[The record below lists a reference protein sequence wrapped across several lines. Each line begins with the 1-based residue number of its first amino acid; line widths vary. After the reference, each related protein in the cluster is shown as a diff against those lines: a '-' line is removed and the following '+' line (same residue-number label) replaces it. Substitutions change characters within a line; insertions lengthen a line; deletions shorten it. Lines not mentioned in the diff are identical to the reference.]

1 MTQMKVQY
9 IRYSTDGSAARQPL
23 PAFAPWQAKAALK
36 VFTQKKIRVYVD
48 PVAILGIAVAVC
60 MLVMMAVGMFRLQAV
75 RQEAAVM
82 QSYVTELSA
91 ENKALEREYENGYDL
106 ESVRQT
112 ALALGMVPSQEI
124 RQVSVQIPET
134 QVQQPNF
141 VQRIGNFLAGL
152 FA

>member
-9 IRYSTDGSAARQPL
+9 IRYTTDGSAARQPL

-36 VFTQKKIRVYVD
+36 IFSQRKIRVYVD

-75 RQEAAVM
+75 RQEAAQM
-82 QSYVTELSA
+82 QDYVTQLSA
-91 ENKALEREYENGYDL
+91 ENKALENEYENGYDL
-106 ESVRQT
+106 ESVEQT
-112 ALALGMVPSQEI
+112 ARALGMVASEDVRQISVTVTESQ
-124 RQVSVQIPET
+124 PE
-134 QVQQPNF
+134 QMNLFQK
-141 VQRIGNFLAGL
+141 IGNFLAGL

>member
-23 PAFAPWQAKAALK
+23 PAFAPWQAKAALI
-36 VFTQKKIRVYVD
+36 VFTQKRIRVFVD

-60 MLVMMAVGMFRLQAV
+60 MLVMMAVGVFRLQAV
-75 RQEAAVM
+75 RQEAAQM

-91 ENKALEREYENGYDL
+91 ENKALQIEYENSYDL
-106 ESVRQT
+106 ESVKQT

-124 RQVSVQIPET
+124 QKISVTLPET
-134 QVQQPNF
+134 EVQQQN
-141 VQRIGNFLAGL
+141 VAQRIGNFLAGL

>member
-36 VFTQKKIRVYVD
+36 IFTQKRIRVYVD
-48 PVAILGIAVAVC
+48 PVAILGIVVAVC

-75 RQEAAVM
+75 RQEAVQM
-82 QSYVTELSA
+82 QEYVSQLAA
-91 ENKALEREYENGYDL
+91 ENKALENEYENGYDL
-106 ESVRQT
+106 QTVEQT
-112 ALALGMVPSQEI
+112 ARALGMVPSDSV
-124 RQVSVQIPET
+124 RQISVTVTET
-134 QVQQPNF
+134 QTVQMNF
-141 VQRIGNFLAGL
+141 FQKIGNFLAGL

>member
-9 IRYSTDGSAARQPL
+9 IRYSTDGSAARKPL

-36 VFTQKKIRVYVD
+36 VFTQKRVRVYVD

-60 MLVMMAVGMFRLQAV
+60 MLVMMAVGMFRLQSV
-75 RQEAAVM
+75 RHEAAAM

-91 ENKALEREYENGYDL
+91 ENKALEREYETSYDL

-112 ALALGMVPSQEI
+112 ALALGMVPSQEV
-124 RQVSVQIPET
+124 RQVFVEIPET
-134 QVQQPNF
+134 QVQQMNF
-141 VQRIGNFLAGL
+141 AQKIGNFLAGL

>member
-23 PAFAPWQAKAALK
+23 PAFAPWQAKAVLK
-36 VFTQKKIRVYVD
+36 VFTQKRIRVFVD

-60 MLVMMAVGMFRLQAV
+60 MLVMMAVGVFRLQAV
-75 RQEAAVM
+75 RQEAAQM
-82 QSYVTELSA
+82 QSYVTELNA
-91 ENKALEREYENGYDL
+91 ENKALQIEYENSYDL
-106 ESVRQT
+106 ESVKQT

-124 RQVSVQIPET
+124 QKISVTLPET
-134 QVQQPNF
+134 EVQQMNF
-141 VQRIGNFLAGL
+141 AQRIGNFLAGL